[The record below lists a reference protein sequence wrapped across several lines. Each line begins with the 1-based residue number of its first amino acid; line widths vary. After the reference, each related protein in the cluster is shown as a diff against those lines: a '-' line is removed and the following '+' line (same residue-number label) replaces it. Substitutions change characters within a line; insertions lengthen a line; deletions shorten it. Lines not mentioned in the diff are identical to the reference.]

1 MFRKNIKHADT
12 DSESGKS
19 LADSADRHVLYQQ
32 AVQDV
37 DAEIDFVEQTWSE
50 LRQRPATL
58 LREDFCGTANTACE
72 WIVRDESHQAIGVD
86 LDGEVLDWGYL
97 NNLAQLEEEQ
107 QERIELL
114 NEDVL
119 QTRPGLA
126 DIILA
131 MNFSYYLFLS
141 RDDLRDYFA
150 NALDGLVSDGILFL
164 DAYGGYEAPMV
175 LTESRECQDADGNE
189 FTYIW
194 DQAVFNPID
203 SCMTCHIHFEFPD
216 KSRMEN
222 AFSYHWRL
230 WTLPELR
237 EILYE
242 AGFSVVD
249 IYWEGTDEEKNEGN
263 GIYMPSETGD
273 ADPGWV
279 CYIVA
284 QA

>member
-1 MFRKNIKHADT
+1 MFRKNIKPTVPEPGNCTAD
-12 DSESGKS
+12 
-19 LADSADRHVLYQQ
+19 AADRHLLYQQ
-32 AVQDV
+32 SVQDV
-37 DAEIDFVEQTWSE
+37 EAEIDFVEETWSE
-50 LRQRPATL
+50 LRQRPAVF

-72 WIVRDESHQAIGVD
+72 WVSRDESHHAVGVD
-86 LDGEVLDWGYL
+86 LDREVLEWGRLYK
-97 NNLAQLEEEQ
+97 LAEMDEEQ
-107 QERIELL
+107 SERIELL

-131 MNFSYYLFLS
+131 MNFSYFLFLT
-141 RDDLRDYFA
+141 RDDLREYFA
-150 NALDGLVSDGILFL
+150 NVLDGLVSDGILFL

-175 LTESRECQDADGNE
+175 LTEPRECEDEDGNE

-194 DQAVFNPID
+194 EQAAFNPID

-216 KSRMEN
+216 KSRMDK

-230 WTLPELR
+230 WTLPEIR

-242 AGFSVVD
+242 AGFLTVD

-263 GIYMPSETGD
+263 GIYTPSEIGD

-284 QA
+284 QP

>member
-1 MFRKNIKHADT
+1 MPLSA
-12 DSESGKS
+12 
-19 LADSADRHVLYQQ
+19 SADRHLLYQQ

-37 DAEIDFVEQTWSE
+37 EAEIDFIEQTWSE
-50 LRQRPATL
+50 LRQRPPVY

-72 WIVRDESHQAIGVD
+72 WVIRDESHHAIGVD
-86 LDGEVLDWGYL
+86 LDEDVLGWGRL
-97 NNLAQLEEEQ
+97 RNLAALEDEQ
-107 QERIELL
+107 SDRIELL
-114 NEDVL
+114 REDVL
-119 QTRPGLA
+119 QTHPGLV

-131 MNFSYYLFLS
+131 MNFSYYLFLK
-141 RDDLRDYFA
+141 REELREYFA

-164 DAYGGYEAPMV
+164 DAYGGYEAPML
-175 LTESRECQDADGNE
+175 LTEPRECVDQDGND

-194 DQAVFNPID
+194 DQAEFNPID

-216 KSRMEN
+216 KSRMDR

-230 WTLPELR
+230 WTLPEIR

-242 AGFSVVD
+242 AGFSKVD
-249 IYWEGTDEEKNEGN
+249 IYWEGTDTEKNEGN
-263 GIYMPSETGD
+263 GIYMRSETGD

>member
-1 MFRKNIKHADT
+1 MFRKSIKTSDPDT
-12 DSESGKS
+12 AQPMSE
-19 LADSADRHVLYQQ
+19 LADRHLLYQQ

-37 DAEIDFVEQTWSE
+37 EAEIDFVEQTWSE
-50 LRQRPATL
+50 LRQRPAVF

-72 WIVRDESHQAIGVD
+72 WVMRDDSHQAVGVD
-86 LDGEVLDWGYL
+86 LDMEVLEWGRVNKL
-97 NNLAQLEEEQ
+97 PQLDENQ
-107 QERIELL
+107 LGRIELL

-131 MNFSYYLFLS
+131 MNFSYYLFMK

-150 NALDGLVSDGILFL
+150 NVLDGLVADGIFFL

-175 LTESRECQDADGNE
+175 LTESRDCQDEDGND

-194 DQAVFNPID
+194 DQATFNPID
-203 SCMTCHIHFEFPD
+203 SSMDCRIHFEFPD
-216 KSRMEN
+216 QSRMDQ
-222 AFSYHWRL
+222 AFSYRWRL
-230 WTLPELR
+230 WTLPEIR
-237 EILYE
+237 ETLYE
-242 AGFSVVD
+242 AGFTKVD
-249 IYWEGTDEEKNEGN
+249 IYWEGTDEENNEGN
-263 GIYMPSETGD
+263 GIYTPSETGD

-284 QA
+284 QP

>member
-1 MFRKNIKHADT
+1 MAAR
-12 DSESGKS
+12 
-19 LADSADRHVLYQQ
+19 ADRHRLYQRS
-32 AVQDV
+32 VQDV
-37 DAEIDFVEQTWSE
+37 EAEIDFVEQTWAD
-50 LRQRPATL
+50 LRERPAVF

-72 WIVRDESHQAIGVD
+72 WVVRDDEHQAVGID
-86 LDGEVLDWGYL
+86 LDREVLEWGRL
-97 NNLAQLEEEQ
+97 NRLSQLDEEQ
-107 QERIELL
+107 LERIELL

-131 MNFSYYLFLS
+131 MNFSYYLFLT
-141 RDDLRDYFA
+141 RDGLREYFI
-150 NALDGLVSDGILFL
+150 NVLDGLVSDGILFL

-175 LTESRECQDADGNE
+175 IQEPRECQDEDGNE

-194 DQAVFNPID
+194 DQATFNPIN
-203 SCMTCHIHFEFPD
+203 SCMDCRIHFEFPD
-216 KSRMEN
+216 KSRMDS

-230 WTLPELR
+230 WTLPEIR

-242 AGFSVVD
+242 AGFSRVD
-249 IYWEGTDEEKNEGN
+249 IYWEGTDEENNVGN
-263 GIYMPSETGD
+263 GIYTPSEIGD
-273 ADPGWV
+273 PDPGWV

>member
-1 MFRKNIKHADT
+1 MFRKTIKASGP
-12 DSESGKS
+12 DSTLPMSE
-19 LADSADRHVLYQQ
+19 LADRHLLYQH

-37 DAEIDFVEQTWSE
+37 EAEIDFVEQAWSD
-50 LRQRPATL
+50 LRQRPAVF

-72 WIVRDESHQAIGVD
+72 WVMRDDNHQAVGID
-86 LDGEVLDWGYL
+86 LDREVLNWGRL
-97 NNLAQLEEEQ
+97 NRLTQLDEEQ
-107 QERIELL
+107 LERIELL

-131 MNFSYYLFLS
+131 MNFSYYLFLK
-141 RDDLRDYFA
+141 RDDLREYFV
-150 NALDGLVSDGILFL
+150 NVLDGLVSDGMLIL

-175 LTESRECQDADGNE
+175 LTESRDCQDDDGND

-194 DQAVFNPID
+194 DQSTFNPID
-203 SCMTCHIHFEFPD
+203 SCMNCLIHFEFPD
-216 KSRMEN
+216 QSRMES

-230 WTLPELR
+230 WTLPEIR

-242 AGFSVVD
+242 AGFSTVD
-249 IYWEGTDEEKNEGN
+249 IYWEGTDEIKNEGN
-263 GIYMPSETGD
+263 GIYTPSEIGD

>member
-1 MFRKNIKHADT
+1 MFRKNT
-12 DSESGKS
+12 RPSGPESQPS
-19 LADSADRHVLYQQ
+19 TASQADRHRLYQRS
-32 AVQDV
+32 VQDV
-37 DAEIDFVEQTWSE
+37 EAEIDFVEQTWAE
-50 LRQRPATL
+50 LRQRPAVF

-72 WIVRDESHQAIGVD
+72 WVIRDDDHQAVGID
-86 LDGEVLDWGYL
+86 LDREVLEWGRL
-97 NNLAQLEEEQ
+97 NRLTQLDEEQ
-107 QERIELL
+107 LERIELL

-131 MNFSYYLFLS
+131 MNFSYYLFLT
-141 RDDLRDYFA
+141 RDDLREYFI
-150 NALDGLVSDGILFL
+150 NVLDGLVADGILFL

-175 LTESRECQDADGNE
+175 ITESRECQDEDGNL

-194 DQAVFNPID
+194 DQASFNPIN
-203 SCMTCHIHFEFPD
+203 SCMNCQIHFEFPD
-216 KSRMEN
+216 GSRMEK
-222 AFSYHWRL
+222 AFSYQWRL
-230 WTLPELR
+230 WTLPEIR

-242 AGFSVVD
+242 AGFSRVD
-249 IYWEGTDEEKNEGN
+249 VYWEGTDEEINEGN
-263 GIYMPSETGD
+263 GIYTPSETGD